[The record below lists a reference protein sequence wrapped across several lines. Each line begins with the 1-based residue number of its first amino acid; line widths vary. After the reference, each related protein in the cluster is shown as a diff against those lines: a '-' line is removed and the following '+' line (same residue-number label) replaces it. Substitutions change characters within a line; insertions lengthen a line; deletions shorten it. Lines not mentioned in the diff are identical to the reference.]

1 MDCELNEYV
10 YDCDECGFCK
20 GEQKMTNAE
29 KYREEIKNY
38 NGDRFCKDFITNR
51 IIKNNGCDE
60 IDCNKCIL
68 LQFLW
73 LMEEYKEPEES
84 ETDWSKVAVDT
95 PILVKDYEN
104 SNWDKRYFAKFENGK
119 VYAWR
124 DGRTS
129 WSSNGN
135 TDSWKYAKLAE
146 EDDE

>member
-20 GEQKMTNAE
+20 GERKMTNAE
-29 KYREEIKNY
+29 KYREEIMNY
-38 NGDRFCKDFITNR
+38 NGNRFCNDFIKNR
-51 IIKNNGCDE
+51 IIKDKDCEE

-68 LQFLW
+68 FQFLW
-73 LMEEYKEPEES
+73 LMEEYKEPEV
-84 ETDWSKVAVDT
+84 DWGKVEIDT

-104 SNWDKRYFAKFENGK
+104 SGGWLKRYFAKFENGK

-135 TDSWKYAKLAE
+135 IDSWKCAELAE
-146 EDDE
+146 EGDE